1 MRNLMTVVGLLALAV
16 GAVGCGQA
24 GMAGGGKCLYRINCG
39 GEKDY
44 VDKDGAIWKA
54 DQYWAQDTDWG
65 AVGGMTVHRF
75 GLDEITDTNAP
86 GLYLDERYSMDAY
99 RFKVE
104 NGTYTVV
111 LHFAETYDGIS
122 DAGQRVFTIE
132 VEGKAVLKDHDVYKC
147 AGGFAKPCVKKITDV
162 TVTDGKIDIE
172 FIPDI
177 QNPEI
182 NGIEVIQP

>member
-1 MRNLMTVVGLLALAV
+1 
-16 GAVGCGQA
+16 
-24 GMAGGGKCLYRINCG
+24 
-39 GEKDY
+39 
-44 VDKDGAIWKA
+44 
-54 DQYWAQDTDWG
+54 
-65 AVGGMTVHRF
+65 MTVHRY
-75 GLDEITDTNAP
+75 GIDEVPGTDAP
-86 GLYLDERYSMDAY
+86 GMYLDERYSMDAY

-122 DAGQRVFTIE
+122 DAGQRVFTVE
-132 VEGKAVLKDHDVYKC
+132 VEGKAALEDLDGYKG

-162 TVTDGKIDIE
+162 AVTDGKIDIE
-172 FIPDI
+172 FVPDI

>member
-1 MRNLMTVVGLLALAV
+1 MRHLLVVLGLVAVGTALA
-16 GAVGCGQA
+16 GCEWIGR
-24 GMAGGGKCLYRINCG
+24 GEPKLLYRVNCG
-39 GEKDY
+39 ADKDY
-44 VDKDGAIWKA
+44 VDDDGTVWKA
-54 DQYWAQDTDWG
+54 DQVWADGQDWG
-65 AVGGMTVHRF
+65 AVNGQVVHRA
-75 GLDEITDTNAP
+75 GIETVAGTPAP
-86 GLYLDERYSMDAY
+86 GVYLDERYSMDAY

-122 DAGQRVFTIE
+122 DAGQRVFTVE
-132 VEGKAVLKDHDVYKC
+132 VEGKAALEDLDVYKE

-162 TVTDGKIDIE
+162 AVTDGKIDIE
-172 FIPDI
+172 FVPDI